1 MLADQFDVYVP
12 SMVVHCA
19 QIGGCKRQE
28 EALIFFLSEK
38 VECSWP
44 TFAKFNINT
53 RRSDI
58 HSYYTRGSTNLFI
71 DKIRLEVAKRAFY
84 YKGGIIFNS

>member
-1 MLADQFDVYVP
+1 MKSDTVIDRLGWKP
-12 SMVVHCA
+12 
-19 QIGGCKRQE
+19 
-28 EALIFFLSEK
+28 LSERREEHTK
-38 VECSWP
+38 ELVNKCLKGHVP
-44 TFAKFNINT
+44 DLFKNYFNT

-84 YKGGIIFNS
+84 YKGAIIFNRLKFLVF